1 MALAAPLVFA
11 GKLIAAIVIKEII
24 AKAFKHLNGY
34 LSAETIEEMKN
45 RLDEGMMHIQPVL
58 EVVSPDHIN

>member
-1 MALAAPLVFA
+1 MALAAPMVFA

-34 LSAETIEEMKN
+34 LPL
-45 RLDEGMMHIQPVL
+45 RR
-58 EVVSPDHIN
+58 